1 MVKVDGA
8 KEFRIL
14 RTRTIIGKSEF
25 CEMRGS
31 KVRGTVK
38 PGATTHPKA
47 AKAERR
53 IKPATESESLHRDT
67 AVDPL
72 CSMEKTG
79 TRDLMIGTSGLSL
92 FRFSCMY

>member
-1 MVKVDGA
+1 MSKVGKA
-8 KEFRIL
+8 KEFRTL

-31 KVRGTVK
+31 KARGTVK

-47 AKAERR
+47 SQGGKGG
-53 IKPATESESLHRDT
+53 ATESESLDKDA

-92 FRFSCMY
+92 FRFSCMH